1 MSETR
6 QWLGFWLSLSTAV
19 LWGAL
24 PVALEL
30 LLGVLDVVTISW
42 ARFAFSTL
50 VVCAWL
56 WRRGQLPGRAL
67 FDLRFSTVLVIA
79 IAALLGN
86 FLLYLVG
93 LALLNPESTQVLI
106 QLAPF
111 LLMFGSVWFYGE
123 RLGAVEWSGAL
134 ILCVGFGLFFNEK
147 LALLFSELSSY
158 TLGVVA
164 MLAAALSWSVYGLL
178 QKVLLRRASSLQLT
192 LLIYLGGTLA
202 LGAFSAPGAL
212 LQLTLTQALALLFC
226 CLNMVLGYGAF
237 TEALR
242 VWQAAKVSAVIAL
255 APVFTIVCMALAVRV
270 APQRFSPSELNL
282 WSYLGAFMVV
292 AGSMLA
298 AIGRSR

>member
-6 QWLGFWLSLSTAV
+6 QWLGFWLSLTTAV

-42 ARFAFSTL
+42 ARFAFST
-50 VVCAWL
+50 VVVFSWL
-56 WRRGQLPGRAL
+56 WRSGQLPGRAQ
-67 FDLRFSTVLVIA
+67 FSLRFGTLLVIA

-93 LALLNPESTQVLI
+93 LDLLNPESTQVLI

-123 RLGAVEWSGAL
+123 RLGAVEWGGAL
-134 ILCVGFGLFFNEK
+134 TLCLGFALFFNDR
-147 LALLFSELSSY
+147 LAQLFSEFSSY
-158 TLGVVA
+158 TLGVAA
-164 MLAAALSWSVYGLL
+164 MLLAALSWSVYGLL
-178 QKVLLRRASSLQLT
+178 QKLLLRRMNSLQLT
-192 LLIYLGGTLA
+192 LLIYLGGSLA
-202 LGAFSAPGAL
+202 LFGFSVPGAL
-212 LQLTLTQALALLFC
+212 LHLNLVQALALLFC

-242 VWQAAKVSAVIAL
+242 VWQAAKVSAMIAL
-255 APVFTIVCMALAVRV
+255 APVFTIACMALAVRL
-270 APQRFSPSELNL
+270 APERFSPSELNG
-282 WSYLGAFMVV
+282 WSYLGAFLVV